1 MFIHCSLMNKVTCNL
16 LIRDANCYFNWT
28 SPSWSQQMKGNVIWR
43 IGSCLIIKN
52 LTNEGGELLVVEV
65 RVREDQRLRVV

>member
-1 MFIHCSLMNKVTCNL
+1 
-16 LIRDANCYFNWT
+16 
-28 SPSWSQQMKGNVIWR
+28 MKGNVIWR
-43 IGSCLIIKN
+43 IGSCQIIKN